1 MDGGYPLLEAHALGP
16 GIHDISAEAY
26 HADPCAVPSM
36 SSTLARLIL
45 NRSPRHA
52 WTAHPRLNPDYEGKD
67 SKTFDIGRAAH
78 RVVLGK
84 GGDMAAYPVHML
96 AKNGA
101 ASTAEAKEWAQ
112 EMRSRGMTPLKQDEY
127 EAVLDMAAEVNG
139 RLAWLGQAFPPDRS
153 EITAIAEID
162 GVMCRAM
169 IDHAPEDPKQPLW
182 DLKTTTDAS
191 PYAVQRAVMSYGYD
205 IQAAHYCD
213 VWKAATGE
221 DRHFRFVFVEKEA
234 PHECAVVTLG
244 PDSLMMARKRIARAR
259 EMWRHC
265 LTTGDWPGYPSEIV
279 QIDLPDFYQARW
291 LERESFEADVKQRT
305 GKDILATAYRW
316 QSPENFEGTNPWA

>member
-1 MDGGYPLLEAHALGP
+1 MMDGGFPFITAAALGP

-36 SSTLARLIL
+36 SSTLARLVL

-52 WTAHPRLNPDYEGKD
+52 WTAHPRLNPAHESKD

-84 GGDMAAYPVHML
+84 GGDMAAYPLHLL

-127 EAVLDMAAEVNG
+127 DAVLDMAAEVNG
-139 RLAWLGQAFPPDRS
+139 KLSRMGMAFPPARS
-153 EITAIAEID
+153 ELTVIAEID

-169 IDHAPEDPKQPLW
+169 IDHAPEDPRLPLY
-182 DLKTTTDAS
+182 DLKTTMDAS
-191 PYAVQRAVMSYGYD
+191 PDAVIRSIATYGYD
-205 IQAAHYCD
+205 IQAAHYLK
-213 VWKAATGE
+213 VWEAATGE
-221 DRHFRFVFVEKEA
+221 RRRFRFIFVEKEA
-234 PHECAVVTLG
+234 PFEVSAVELVNDPDDPADWIADADAKCAEARRIWGECLR
-244 PDSLMMARKRIARAR
+244 D
-259 EMWRHC
+259 
-265 LTTGDWPGYPSEIV
+265 DQWPGYPS
-279 QIDLPDFYQARW
+279 QIALVGAPVWHRQKWADRETGLPVTPAA
-291 LERESFEADVKQRT
+291 LERARQ
-305 GKDILATAYRW
+305 W
-316 QSPENFEGTNPWA
+316 QAPLEQS